1 MARSTTFLAAAAA
14 ALLLAAPA
22 LAKTDYDGCI
32 VTTVILDPGRHYTVW
47 YLEDTGEICQGVDC
61 GGGRA
66 PPKTVPGC
74 PAYSG
79 TETVTPRFWTGWSAA
94 HGPAATTSSTAPPL
108 VEVTATTPA
117 TLPGA
122 AETTGVEGDGPAVT
136 SSAEGA
142 GGGEE
147 TTVGRGEES
156 TVTTLPASVETGAGT
171 GSGSETSGS
180 ETSGSG
186 SAEDVTTTLSTG
198 AAVPTAVGRGMLGV
212 VAGVAA
218 AGLVLA

>member
-1 MARSTTFLAAAAA
+1 MTRSTTFLAAAA

-22 LAKTDYDGCI
+22 LAKTDYEGCI
-32 VTTVILDPGRHYTVW
+32 ETTVVLEPGRHYTVW

-74 PAYSG
+74 PAYTG
-79 TETVTPRFWTGWSAA
+79 TETVTPSFWTGWSAA

-108 VEVTATTPA
+108 VEVTPTTPA

-122 AETTGVEGDGPAVT
+122 AETTDVEGDGPAVT
-136 SSAEGA
+136 TSAEEGA
-142 GGGEE
+142 GAEE

-156 TVTTLPASVETGAGT
+156 TVTTLPAAVET
-171 GSGSETSGS
+171 GSGSGS
-180 ETSGSG
+180 ESD
-186 SAEDVTTTLSTG
+186 EDVTTTLSTG